1 MSIIKLGVVESSFAN
16 LIWDNEPLT
25 TKTLVQLCQD
35 TLNWK
40 RTTTYTVLKKLCDR
54 GIFVTK
60 NGTVTSL
67 ISRSEFHALQSEQFV
82 RDNFQGSLP
91 AFIAAFT
98 TRRIPSKKELAQ
110 IKQLI
115 DSFEG

>member
-60 NGTVTSL
+60 NGTVTPL